1 MRPCTRV
8 DVLHR
13 EEKNTLCMKEALTRA
28 PKTIVARRDAANF
41 LSSGANYWRRREIS
55 PRIFLACKKCPW
67 NADFSRVRTPRRV
80 AREKRFTPRASAA
93 QAPESRRRDRRRA
106 VKKFLYNRAE
116 SASDRPRRGSNRANR
131 RCPDSLQHVSRRDRD
146 DQVARKCA
154 LRGRRRAR
162 TAVDPHLDRIGDLP
176 KRRSRASIRAD
187 DAIAPA
193 VGGHARAESGSALR
207 RSRSLGYVEPHIGRL
222 TPQRSDCAG
231 FIG

>member
-41 LSSGANYWRRREIS
+41 LSSGANYWRRRGIS

-67 NADFSRVRTPRRV
+67 NADFSRVRAPRRV
-80 AREKRFTPRASAA
+80 AREKRFMPRASAA

-106 VKKFLYNRAE
+106 VKIFLYNCAE

-131 RCPDSLQHVSRRDRD
+131 RCPDSLQRRLAPRSRRSSRSKMR
-146 DQVARKCA
+146 VARSATRPK
-154 LRGRRRAR
+154 G
-162 TAVDPHLDRIGDLP
+162 VDPRLDRIG
-176 KRRSRASIRAD
+176 
-187 DAIAPA
+187 
-193 VGGHARAESGSALR
+193 
-207 RSRSLGYVEPHIGRL
+207 
-222 TPQRSDCAG
+222 
-231 FIG
+231 